1 MKAPEECNYILDDV
15 TGTIKSPNFPV
26 EYPHHTNCSWR
37 IKAPQNC
44 TVKLNFSHFSLEYR
58 HDNLTIYDGYDNSSS
73 SVKFSGW
80 YLPDP
85 FYSTGRHL
93 YIELNADGDVQWSGF
108 LATYVSGKLLKPLIL
123 TYSAPHTVRYF
134 ATSDPLCKY
143 SCTVYERERYWL
155 SDSFKCRSEDVKS
168 GGTLSGECSHVLD
181 NDTGIIKS
189 PNFPLDY
196 PDGVLCSWKIT
207 VYEGCRI
214 KLKFLH
220 FALESGYDGLI
231 IYDGYNTSSS
241 SVTLSG
247 WHLPDAYQSTG
258 SSLFIK
264 MKTDEDIP
272 KSGFLATYTSGKQ
285 MEN

>member
-1 MKAPEECNYILDDV
+1 MNQHVTLLDMKKTTKRCLPL
-15 TGTIKSPNFPV
+15 FLF
-26 EYPHHTNCSWR
+26 
-37 IKAPQNC
+37 Q
-44 TVKLNFSHFSLEYR
+44 LEYR

-155 SDSFKCRSEDVKS
+155 SDSFKCRSEDVS
-168 GGTLSGECSHVLD
+168 IEL
-181 NDTGIIKS
+181 
-189 PNFPLDY
+189 
-196 PDGVLCSWKIT
+196 
-207 VYEGCRI
+207 
-214 KLKFLH
+214 
-220 FALESGYDGLI
+220 LESGYDGLI